1 LKDYQLIAKTFAGLE
16 DVLAK
21 EIKKIGGKNVRRGKR
36 AVFYEGNLEMV
47 YKSNYH
53 LRTAIRILKEI
64 ERFQFKNVDQFYLK
78 CKNIDWTKYFGLDLH
93 FRIDSVVVNS
103 RDFKNSMYASLKV
116 KDAIADH
123 FRERFGKRPDVETAE
138 PDIIINVHIFENSC
152 TLSIDS
158 SGESLHKRGY
168 RVKQGEAPLSE
179 VLAAGMIF
187 LAGWY
192 GNSDFMDP
200 MCGSGTLAIEAA
212 MIAYNIPPAKFRKE
226 FAFQKWNDYDQL
238 LWDRITEPQPP
249 REFRHSIY
257 AADIDGGNLLNAQT
271 NARRALVFN
280 KIKFQKSNF
289 RDLQSEFKN
298 GTIVTNP
305 PYGERLIEA
314 DLNGLYEMIGER
326 LKHQY
331 AGSEAWILSAALE
344 SMKYI
349 GLKPATKLDLMNGA
363 LKCKFNK
370 YELFRGKRKG

>member
-1 LKDYQLIAKTFAGLE
+1 MKNYQLIAKTYAGLE

-21 EIKKIGGKNVRRGKR
+21 EIKNLGGQNVHRGKR
-36 AVFYEGNLEMV
+36 AVFYEGDLEMI

-53 LRTAIRILKEI
+53 LRTAIRVLREI
-64 ERFQFKNVDQFYLK
+64 DRFRFKNVDQFYLR
-78 CKNIDWTKYFGLDLH
+78 CKKIDWLKYIGLEQN

-103 RDFKNSMYASLKV
+103 RDFRNSMFTSLKV
-116 KDAIADH
+116 KDAIADY
-123 FRERFGKRPDVETAE
+123 FRDKFGKRPDVETE
-138 PDIIINVHIFENSC
+138 KPDIIINVHIFENNC

-168 RVKQGEAPLSE
+168 RVKQGDAPLSE
-179 VLAAGMIF
+179 VLAAGMI
-187 LAGWY
+187 LLSGWY

-226 FAFQKWNDYDQL
+226 FAFELWNNYDQL
-238 LWDRITEPQPP
+238 LWEKVSKAQPQ

-257 AADIDGGNLLNAQT
+257 ASDINATNLLNAQT

-280 KIKFQKSNF
+280 KIKFQKSDF
-289 RDLQSEFKN
+289 KELQTEFKN
-298 GTIVTNP
+298 GTILSNP
-305 PYGERLIEA
+305 PYGERLKEA

-331 AGSEAWILSAALE
+331 AGSEAWILSSSFE
-344 SMKYI
+344 SIKHI
-349 GLKPATKLDLMNGA
+349 GLKTSKKMDLMNGA

-370 YELFRGKRKG
+370 YDLFEGKKRD